1 MADLLAATFTVSSH
15 FWNTVDVRSPNT
27 DWDLINDLSQKAA
40 TEYQDVIRQE
50 VAVLMPAS
58 CSFSLHF
65 LPLRIF
71 CANAFSLKTFLYFS
85 IYILIT
91 VFKKKPFILQASQI
105 CLMCSN
111 FTLKFILVLVLLHY
125 PQQWGTNRA
134 LWGGSEDF
142 SIAAI
147 RTSALVWLIK
157 VMQLEMD
164 YNSKWKSIQ
173 MLNLFSIRIGHLNN

>member
-1 MADLLAATFTVSSH
+1 MNYECLWILQAVHHGSAWHHCLTMADLLAATFTVSSH

-65 LPLRIF
+65 LPLCIF

-91 VFKKKPFILQASQI
+91 VFKKKAFHIASQSNLLDVFKFHI
-105 CLMCSN
+105 KIHTGPCSSS
-111 FTLKFILVLVLLHY
+111 L
-125 PQQWGTNRA
+125 
-134 LWGGSEDF
+134 S
-142 SIAAI
+142 
-147 RTSALVWLIK
+147 SAVR
-157 VMQLEMD
+157 
-164 YNSKWKSIQ
+164 Y
-173 MLNLFSIRIGHLNN
+173 